1 MHCREHLISE
11 GNKMKHT
18 LLAAAVLS
26 SGIIVAPA
34 FAADMAP
41 ATAPAYKA
49 APMAP
54 VSAYNWTGFYVGGN
68 VGGGWSSLSSSV
80 LSPGSAAFP
89 VGTAFTKHSL
99 SGVLGG
105 IQGGFNWQTGHWVLG
120 VEGEYTWADIDGSAT
135 TVSVPLPAFSA
146 VTTAKIKDIALAT
159 GRVGYAED
167 NWLFY
172 AKGGG
177 AWGETS
183 SNGTVF
189 TGGTVFETSSS
200 STDRSGWVVG
210 AGIEWGF
217 APNWSAKLEYDHID
231 FGSKTFTSL
240 GSVTGTSLFSSSEK
254 IDEVKGGVNYRFNWW
269 GGPVVAKY

>member
-1 MHCREHLISE
+1 
-11 GNKMKHT
+11 MKHT
-18 LLAAAVLS
+18 LLAAAALS
-26 SGIIVAPA
+26 SGIIVTPA

-89 VGTAFTKHSL
+89 VGT
-99 SGVLGG
+99 
-105 IQGGFNWQTGHWVLG
+105 
-120 VEGEYTWADIDGSAT
+120 
-135 TVSVPLPAFSA
+135 
-146 VTTAKIKDIALAT
+146 
-159 GRVGYAED
+159 
-167 NWLFY
+167 
-172 AKGGG
+172 
-177 AWGETS
+177 
-183 SNGTVF
+183 
-189 TGGTVFETSSS
+189 VFETSSS
-200 STDRSGWVVG
+200 SSDRSGWVVG